1 MDSVDTFDIHQKRGV
16 MARHWLGKQADSK
29 PRNWLINLLL
39 LVLATI
45 LMLALSEGLLR
56 WFDGFQLS
64 SLKLNPNN
72 TTISAPDEGQ

>member
-1 MDSVDTFDIHQKRGV
+1 
-16 MARHWLGKQADSK
+16 MARNWLGKQADSK

-39 LVLATI
+39 LVLATM

-72 TTISAPDEGQ
+72 TTISAPDEGP